1 MTLLEQLQLYKGSLI
16 NIKSQL
22 YWYTGSPRWDG
33 ISDRICLLLDVD
45 AANDWTA
52 GCRTAAITS
61 GAFHEAC
68 RVTKRRSASAA
79 AAYAYLLIDGSL
91 RWILM
96 DEEDVV
102 AVNDVS

>member
-22 YWYTGSPRWDG
+22 FWYKGNRWDG

-68 RVTKRRSASAA
+68 RVTKRRSAAA
-79 AAYAYLLIDGSL
+79 AASYAYLLIDGSL